1 MNIKAPDFE
10 TIKINIEQK
19 FHNEYLK
26 TITWMFSAY
35 VPSVEE

>member
-10 TIKINIEQK
+10 TIKMNIEQN
-19 FHNEYLK
+19 FNHEYLK
-26 TITWMFSAY
+26 TIIWIFPAY